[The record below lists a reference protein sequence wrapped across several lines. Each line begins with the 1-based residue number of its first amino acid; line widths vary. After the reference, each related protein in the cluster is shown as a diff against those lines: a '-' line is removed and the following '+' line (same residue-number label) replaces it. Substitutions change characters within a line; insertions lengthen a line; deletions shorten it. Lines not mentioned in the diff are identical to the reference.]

1 MSRRLK
7 VSVEEKMRCIKSYM
21 SGKGNLETIA
31 GRAGVDEKSL
41 RNWIKRYKAGGVEA
55 LYPAK
60 QNQVYSSELKQKA
73 VEEYLSGK
81 GGLMEIAIKYKLRS
95 ERQPWLYQIC

>member
-7 VSVEEKMRCIKSYM
+7 VSVEEKMGCIKSYI
-21 SGKGNLETIA
+21 SGKGNLEAIA

-81 GGLMEIAIKYKLRS
+81 LR
-95 ERQPWLYQIC
+95 